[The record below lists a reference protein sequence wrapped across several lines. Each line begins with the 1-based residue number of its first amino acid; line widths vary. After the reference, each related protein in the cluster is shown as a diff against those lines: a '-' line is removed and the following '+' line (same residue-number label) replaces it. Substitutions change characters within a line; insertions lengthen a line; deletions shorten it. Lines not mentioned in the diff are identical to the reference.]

1 MTCPRRVGGAQR
13 AVFRSVYCSQ
23 AAASATLRSLRSTLL
38 GSLWNTRLR
47 CDYDLEVT
55 AQLKPTYLI
64 RRCIVDNHAPRTGT
78 SAAPPLRANSM
89 TSVTSSLPVLART
102 PLYPPQ
108 YPYSRQASDSSPA
121 STKTLVTLLTL
132 SSKTIQIMWDTQSD
146 VRSHLRYAPRLYL
159 NTGKYLTR
167 ATPGHEHSSWA
178 LRRPWRSTR
187 SARSSSAPAQMTVT

>member
-1 MTCPRRVGGAQR
+1 LPQARGRCSKGCFP
-13 AVFRSVYCSQ
+13 FRLLLTSCSFRDSKVPQ
-23 AAASATLRSLRSTLL
+23 IYTPGELVEHTATM
-38 GSLWNTRLR
+38 RLR
-47 CDYDLEVT
+47 QIWRSRLSSS
-55 AQLKPTYLI
+55 LF
-64 RRCIVDNHAPRTGT
+64 VDASSTTTQPRTGT

-102 PLYPPQ
+102 LLCPLQ
-108 YPYSRQASDSSPA
+108 YLYSRQASDGSPA